1 VTRSVTVRSELMY
14 RYEGEP
20 SEELGPFGLHIMM
33 IFSYR
38 LIEKHISLDF
48 LFTRVKIRLEQRTCS
63 REAILRYS
71 SVLWTFKYFRSNFAG
86 YVCLLDDVPVDI
98 LLNSFTVSLLSS
110 IHYHR
115 PDWNNCKSRS
125 PK

>member
-63 REAILRYS
+63 GEAILRYS
-71 SVLWTFKYFRSNFAG
+71 SVLWTFIYFRSNFAG
-86 YVCLLDDVPVDI
+86 YVCLLDGMMMLCSEHVPVNREID
-98 LLNSFTVSLLSS
+98 LNIFLVES
-110 IHYHR
+110 
-115 PDWNNCKSRS
+115 
-125 PK
+125 